1 LNLLLLRKFVVINQL
16 GEDRTTE
23 GITDKTK
30 EIIEEVMIVIT
41 IMIVITVEND
51 PNKREETKEDLKA
64 IMKKVLKT
72 NSPKEDKTIKGI
84 KETKEIEGITNEK
97 DRKALNPEV
106 VLPQIE
112 NKTSNRIIKGTDKT
126 DSEPIRTEE
135 IIEVVQVHLRN
146 SHKEEDKPRESKE
159 IKEGKD
165 LTLHLVQGS
174 HRRSKNSKIGIRR
187 IKGISRIRGIKG
199 IREIRDRKGIRSKKG
214 EDQVLKVEVL
224 LQI

>member
-1 LNLLLLRKFVVINQL
+1 
-16 GEDRTTE
+16 
-23 GITDKTK
+23 
-30 EIIEEVMIVIT
+30 M
-41 IMIVITVEND
+41 ND

-112 NKTSNRIIKGTDKT
+112 NKTGNRIIKRTDKT

-146 SHKEEDKPRESKE
+146 SHKEEDKTRESKE
-159 IKEGKD
+159 TKEGRD
-165 LTLHLVQGS
+165 LTLHHLDQEG
-174 HRRSKNSKIGIRR
+174 HRIRNNSKIEISR
-187 IKGISRIRGIKG
+187 IKGISRIRGNKG
-199 IREIRDRKGIRSKKG
+199 IREIRDFFF
-214 EDQVLKVEVL
+214 
-224 LQI
+224 